1 MYFAATDLLYNQWS
15 GYGMTDSHF
24 FDELISWIESN
35 IAKKLLLDDV
45 VIKSGFS
52 RWYLQRIFK
61 KHTGISLGAFIKNAQ
76 MDSAKKDI
84 VFSEKSISDVA
95 LKYGYESQ
103 QSFTR
108 AFSRY
113 YGIPPA
119 AYRKKFCR

>member
-1 MYFAATDLLYNQWS
+1 
-15 GYGMTDSHF
+15 MTDSHF
-24 FDELISWIESN
+24 FSELISWIESN
-35 IAKKLLLDDV
+35 IAKRLLLDEV

-84 VFSEKSISDVA
+84 LFSEKSISDVA

-119 AYRKKFCR
+119 AYRKKSCR